1 MNFISDFEQILATE
15 ARRRGFDGVICG
27 HIHKAEVKDIDGIV
41 YGNCGDWVES
51 LSALVE
57 HHDGHLEVVYWTRIA
72 AQAAAPASHAE
83 RAPLPAQDAIPAM
96 SGQEQQPCA

>member
-1 MNFISDFEQILATE
+1 M
-15 ARRRGFDGVICG
+15 VCG

-57 HHDGHLEVVYWTRIA
+57 HHDGRLEIVHWTQQAGDRIPQSIA
-72 AQAAAPASHAE
+72 ANLVPPAPIPTEVETCAS
-83 RAPLPAQDAIPAM
+83 
-96 SGQEQQPCA
+96 